1 LPFPMLIV
9 VPLLPV
15 LVEMSVMNPF
25 IVPRVPAPVTVS
37 VVSSPPW
44 VYVIIE
50 GWNTPIM
57 TPAPAIIA

>member
-1 LPFPMLIV
+1 MSIV

-15 LVEMSVMNPF
+15 LVEMSVINPF
-25 IVPRVPAPVTVS
+25 IVPRVPVPVTVS
-37 VVSSPPW
+37 VVYSPPW

-57 TPAPAIIA
+57 TPASAIIP